1 VQTLDLAADGALRM
15 LDGGKECVAEDGVR
29 ERVGKRS
36 PRLFARCRPSERAH
50 RISRE
55 HAELVVTKSCPRC
68 GDDAKA
74 LREKPGLRKTEES
87 REELPPCEVTCRPD
101 EDDHVVV
108 RDQVL
113 RMLDP
118 LDVMCLC
125 ARNPPPTAL
134 TAPAVKVAS
143 PPRTLS
149 SPALIRAGG
158 RGCRRR

>member
-29 ERVGKRS
+29 ERVRKRS

-55 HAELVVTKSCPRC
+55 RAELVVTKRCPRC

-87 REELPPCEVTCRPD
+87 REEFPPCEVTRCPD

-108 RDQVL
+108 RD
-113 RMLDP
+113 
-118 LDVMCLC
+118 
-125 ARNPPPTAL
+125 
-134 TAPAVKVAS
+134 
-143 PPRTLS
+143 
-149 SPALIRAGG
+149 
-158 RGCRRR
+158 